1 MKAPLLLFILTVITT
16 TITGAFLNEVDVIK
30 NPFLIVRGIPFSFS
44 LILILG
50 SHELGHYFVS
60 KKHGVSATLPY
71 FIPAP
76 TILGTFGAVIKM
88 KSQVKDR
95 LSLCDIGAA
104 GPLIGFLF
112 AIPVYIIGLR
122 ISKIIPVEDFSNGLF
137 LGSSLITSFMTEL
150 FIPDIPDG
158 YTLVYNPI
166 AFAGWAGF
174 LITSFNLIPIG
185 QLDGGHV
192 AYSLLGKTQELF
204 SRIMLFI
211 LVVMGITFSQVWLI
225 WAMLLLILGIKH
237 PPTYDLST
245 PLDRKRK
252 VLCLF
257 CLLVFILTFTPDP
270 MKFVE

>member
-1 MKAPLLLFILTVITT
+1 MKTPFLLFILTVITT
-16 TITGAFLNEVDVIK
+16 TITGAFLSGVDITK
-30 NPFLIVRGIPFSFS
+30 DPFMIIRGIPFSFS

-60 KKHGVSATLPY
+60 KNHGVSATLPY

-95 LSLCDIGAA
+95 LSLCDIGAS
-104 GPLIGFLF
+104 GPLIGCLF
-112 AIPVYIIGLR
+112 AIPVYIVGLKM
-122 ISKIIPVEDFSNGLF
+122 SKVMPVEDFSNGLF
-137 LGSSLITSFMTEL
+137 LGSSLITTFMTKL
-150 FIPDIPDG
+150 FIQDIPDG

-192 AYSLLGKTQELF
+192 AYALLGKTQELF
-204 SRIMLFI
+204 SRIMFFI
-211 LVVMGITFSQVWLI
+211 LVMMGIIFSQVWLI
-225 WAMLLLILGIKH
+225 WAILLLFLGIKH

-252 VLCLF
+252 TLSLL